1 MSSIRLRHS
10 SFSCSA
16 ASIIPTLSWARLI
29 YDVIWDCVVGASIVL
44 SESWNVSWWE
54 LLYDGELF
62 GSGCCTGSLL
72 GVLCSIGA
80 GVNFVKTVFPGWD
93 F

>member
-1 MSSIRLRHS
+1 M
-10 SFSCSA
+10 
-16 ASIIPTLSWARLI
+16 
-29 YDVIWDCVVGASIVL
+29 VGVSIVL

-62 GSGCCTGSLL
+62 VSGRLTGSLL

>member
-1 MSSIRLRHS
+1 MVS
-10 SFSCSA
+10 
-16 ASIIPTLSWARLI
+16 
-29 YDVIWDCVVGASIVL
+29 VNIVL
-44 SESWNVSWWE
+44 SESWKVLLWE
-54 LLYDGELF
+54 SLYDGELF
-62 GSGCCTGSLL
+62 GSGCCKGSLL